1 MAASS
6 AADPWALPED
16 AAAKYDAFFT
26 ICASGGSHVNRTQA
40 GPLFERAELPPQQM
54 AIIWSLSDI
63 DLDGR
68 LNSNEFRV
76 AMHLATLAVAGQPL
90 PSRLPPVLE
99 LIARGRA
106 QPIATATAR
115 FGAFEPT
122 DGGRSPPPLA
132 FAAGTSLPPIAP
144 HDLAHYR
151 AVYLASE
158 PSRGGGIDGEV
169 GARVLAQSGLPQQD
183 LGRVWD
189 LADLDQDGR
198 LDLDEF
204 AIAMHLCT
212 RRLAGDPLPAVLP
225 PSLHPPFPWLSAQL
239 ASDSLA
245 LGNTWP
251 RGAGASASAASN
263 SSNSSRAAA
272 AAAAAALDDSWSMS
286 GASARTPW
294 PRQHAP
300 LGHVST
306 HPLATCAPL
315 AREHVSVPRSLCARH
330 QYAP

>member
-1 MAASS
+1 
-6 AADPWALPED
+6 
-16 AAAKYDAFFT
+16 
-26 ICASGGSHVNRTQA
+26 
-40 GPLFERAELPPQQM
+40 
-54 AIIWSLSDI
+54 
-63 DLDGR
+63 
-68 LNSNEFRV
+68 
-76 AMHLATLAVAGQPL
+76 MHLATLAVAGQPL
-90 PSRLPPVLE
+90 PSRLPRVLE

-251 RGAGASASAASN
+251 SGAGASASAASN

-272 AAAAAALDDSWSMS
+272 ALDDSWSMS
-286 GASARTPW
+286 GASARTPLATSARTPW

-300 LGHVST
+300 LGHVCT
-306 HPLATCAPL
+306 PGT
-315 AREHVSVPRSLCARH
+315 
-330 QYAP
+330 

>member
-1 MAASS
+1 MRDERRSGEPLSGQTHSNLLKTHVCQHSIAGTMAASS
-6 AADPWALPED
+6 APDPWALPED
-16 AAAKYDAFFT
+16 AAAKYDSFFT

-40 GPLFERAELPPQQM
+40 GPLFERAELPPQKM

-132 FAAGTSLPPIAP
+132 LAAGTSLPPIAP

-169 GARVLAQSGLPQQD
+169 GTRVLAQSGLPQQD

-251 RGAGASASAASN
+251 SGAGASASAASK
-263 SSNSSRAAA
+263 SSNSRAATA

-286 GASARTPW
+286 GASALTP
-294 PRQHAP
+294 
-300 LGHVST
+300 GT
-306 HPLATCAPL
+306 
-315 AREHVSVPRSLCARH
+315 
-330 QYAP
+330 

>member
-1 MAASS
+1 
-6 AADPWALPED
+6 
-16 AAAKYDAFFT
+16 
-26 ICASGGSHVNRTQA
+26 
-40 GPLFERAELPPQQM
+40 
-54 AIIWSLSDI
+54 
-63 DLDGR
+63 
-68 LNSNEFRV
+68 
-76 AMHLATLAVAGQPL
+76 
-90 PSRLPPVLE
+90 
-99 LIARGRA
+99 
-106 QPIATATAR
+106 
-115 FGAFEPT
+115 
-122 DGGRSPPPLA
+122 
-132 FAAGTSLPPIAP
+132 
-144 HDLAHYR
+144 
-151 AVYLASE
+151 
-158 PSRGGGIDGEV
+158 
-169 GARVLAQSGLPQQD
+169 
-183 LGRVWD
+183 VWD

-251 RGAGASASAASN
+251 SGAGASASAASN

-315 AREHVSVPRSLCARH
+315 AREHVSVPRPLCARH